1 MSDSEKPLRATTTS
15 HRNPNLHSTSRR
27 LPSSFALRLGV
38 AAAVAILLTF
48 ITLPL
53 LALLLRVPLG
63 SFLTY
68 LTDPVTLDAL
78 KLSGITTMISLLAI
92 IVFGT
97 PLAWLLG
104 RRRFRGKQLIETIVE
119 LPLVVPPA
127 VGGVAL
133 LLTFGRFGLLG
144 GLEQQLG
151 LNLATG
157 TLTAVALAQIFVAA
171 PFYIKSARI
180 GFAGVPREVEEAAL
194 VDGAG
199 AWRTFRSVTVPL
211 AAQGIAGGAVLCWAR
226 ALGEFGAT
234 LIFAGNLQG
243 KTQTMPLAIALQMES
258 ADGLDRGIVLSAI
271 LIVASFSLLLTFKL
285 LTGKTLEI
293 MNVEL

>member
-1 MSDSEKPLRATTTS
+1 MSGYAE
-15 HRNPNLHSTSRR
+15 RNLQFAIYNQQPRIGWGD
-27 LPSSFALRLGV
+27 FALRLAV
-38 AAAVAILLTF
+38 AAAVAIFLAF

-53 LALLLRVPLG
+53 LALLLRVPLDG
-63 SFLTY
+63 FFTY

-78 KLSGITTMISLLAI
+78 KLSGITTAISLSAI
-92 IVFGT
+92 ILFGT

-104 RRRFRGKQLIETIVE
+104 RRNFRGKQLIETIVE

-144 GLEQQLG
+144 GAEQRLG

-157 TLTAVALAQIFVAA
+157 TLIAVVLAQVFVAA
-171 PFYIKSARI
+171 PFYIKSARV
-180 GFAGVPREVEEAAL
+180 GFAAVPREVEEAAR

-199 AWRTFRSVTVPL
+199 AWRTFRSVTAPL
-211 AAQGIAGGAVLCWAR
+211 AAHGIAGGVVLCWAR

-234 LIFAGNLQG
+234 LIFAGNLEG
-243 KTQTMPLAIALQMES
+243 KTQTMPLAIALQMQS
-258 ADGLDRGIVLSAI
+258 PGGLGVSIILSAI
-271 LIVASFSLLLTFKL
+271 LIVASFTLLLVFKL
-285 LTGKTLEI
+285 LTGKSLEI
-293 MNVEL
+293 MS